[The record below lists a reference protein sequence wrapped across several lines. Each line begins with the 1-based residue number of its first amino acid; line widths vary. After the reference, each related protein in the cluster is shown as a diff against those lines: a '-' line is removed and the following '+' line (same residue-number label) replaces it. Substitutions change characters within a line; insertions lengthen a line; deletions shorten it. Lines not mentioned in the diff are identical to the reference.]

1 MSDRPPPFTAL
12 RAVEAA
18 SRHRSFTSAARELQ
32 ITHSAVSQSIRR
44 LELDLGTRLFERKGG
59 AMEPSS
65 AALRLAQTYSEAQDA
80 LSRVMRDVIGPQAGS
95 ALAIAMPALLGRLWF
110 SAKIG
115 RLNEALPDVEVQIS
129 TREGGEG
136 ADIALAWSGKAS
148 KAALCELSYLPLCA
162 PDLAVKLAKAQPKAL
177 LRSPLIADAADSW
190 GQWAARWAPGTPPP
204 RAHLFDDAAMALD
217 AAVQGGGVVLSNV
230 FAAESY
236 LVSGRL
242 VALGFEA
249 PAGQWLSARI
259 QASPETADAAER
271 FVMWLRLELRRSQ
284 ALAQGHAQRDER

>member
-80 LSRVMRDVIGPQAGS
+80 LSRAMREIVGPRTGA
-95 ALAIAMPALLGRLWF
+95 ALAIAMPAALGRLWF
-110 SAKIG
+110 AAKIG

-136 ADIALAWSGKAS
+136 ADVALAWVS
-148 KAALCELSYLPLCA
+148 KAVKGALCELSYLPLCA
-162 PDLAVKLAKAQPKAL
+162 PDLAAKLAKGQPKAL
-177 LRSPLIADAADSW
+177 LRSPLIADSAERW
-190 GQWAARWAPGTPPP
+190 GQWVARWAPGAQPP
-204 RAHLFDDAAMALD
+204 RAHLFDDPSMALD
-217 AAVQGGGVVLSNV
+217 AAAQGGGIVLSNV
-230 FAAESY
+230 FAAEAH

-242 VALGFEA
+242 IALGYEVS
-249 PAGQWLSARI
+249 AGQWLTARI
-259 QASPETADAAER
+259 QAQPEALEAAER

-284 ALAQGHAQRDER
+284 ALAQGQTQRDGR

>member
-18 SRHRSFTSAARELQ
+18 SRHRSFTSAARELH

-80 LSRVMRDVIGPQAGS
+80 LSRAMREVIGPQAGS
-95 ALAIAMPALLGRLWF
+95 GLAITMPAALGRLWF
-110 SAKIG
+110 AAKIG

-129 TREGGEG
+129 TRDGGEG
-136 ADIALAWSGKAS
+136 ADVALAWSAQAS
-148 KAALCELSYLPLCA
+148 KNALCELSYLPLCA
-162 PDLAVKLAKAQPKAL
+162 PELAVKLAKAQPKTL

-190 GQWAARWAPGTPPP
+190 GQWTARWAPGAKPP
-204 RAHLFDDAAMALD
+204 RAHLFDDATMALD
-217 AAVQGGGVVLSNV
+217 AAVQGGGVVMSNV

-242 VALGFEA
+242 AALGFEA
-249 PAGQWLSARI
+249 PAGQWLTARV
-259 QASPETADAAER
+259 QASPETAEAAER

-284 ALAQGHAQRDER
+284 ALAQGHAPRDER

>member
-65 AALRLAQTYSEAQDA
+65 AALRLAQTYSEAQES
-80 LSRVMRDVIGPQAGS
+80 LSRAMREVLGPRADA
-95 ALAIAMPALLGRLWF
+95 ALTIAMPVVFGRLWF
-110 SAKIG
+110 AGKIG

-129 TREGGEG
+129 TREAAEG
-136 ADIALAWSGKAS
+136 ADIALAWSPRAVKG
-148 KAALCELSYLPLCA
+148 ALCELSYLPLCA
-162 PDLAVKLAKAQPKAL
+162 PELAAKLATAQPKAL

-190 GQWAARWAPGTPPP
+190 SLWAARWAPGAKPP
-204 RAHLFDDAAMALD
+204 RAHLLDDAAMALD
-217 AAVQGGGVVLSNV
+217 AAVQGGGIVLSNV

-236 LVSGRL
+236 LTSGRL
-242 VALGFEA
+242 AALGFEVS
-249 PAGQWLSARI
+249 AGQWLTARV
-259 QASPETADAAER
+259 QALPEAADAAER

-284 ALAQGHAQRDER
+284 ALARGHGPRDEQ

>member
-18 SRHRSFTSAARELQ
+18 SRHRSFTSAARELR

-65 AALRLAQTYSEAQDA
+65 AALRLAQTYSEAQES
-80 LSRVMRDVIGPQAGS
+80 LSRAMREVLGPQGGAILG
-95 ALAIAMPALLGRLWF
+95 IAMPALLGRLWF

-115 RLNEALPDVEVQIS
+115 RLNEALPDVEVQVS

-136 ADIALAWSGKAS
+136 ADIALAWSPKAV
-148 KAALCELSYLPLCA
+148 KGALCELFYLPLCE
-162 PDLAVKLAKAQPKAL
+162 PGLAAKLDGAQPKAL
-177 LRSPLIADAADSW
+177 LGSPLIADAPDSW
-190 GQWAARWAPGTPPP
+190 GLWAARWAPSAKAP
-204 RAHLFDDAAMALD
+204 RAHLFDDPAMALD
-217 AAVQGGGVVLSNV
+217 AAAQGGGIVLSNV

-236 LVSGRL
+236 LASGRL
-242 VALGFEA
+242 AALGLEVS
-249 PAGQWLSARI
+249 AGQWLTARV
-259 QASPETADAAER
+259 QASPEAAEAAER

-284 ALAQGHAQRDER
+284 ALAQGHAPGGE

>member
-65 AALRLAQTYSEAQDA
+65 AALRLAQTYSEAQES
-80 LSRVMRDVIGPQAGS
+80 LSRAMREVLGPQAGS
-95 ALAIAMPALLGRLWF
+95 ALAIAMPSVFGRLWF
-110 SAKIG
+110 AAKIG

-129 TREGGEG
+129 TRETGEG
-136 ADIALAWSGKAS
+136 ADIALAWSPKAI
-148 KAALCELSYLPLCA
+148 KGALCELSYLPLCA
-162 PDLAVKLAKAQPKAL
+162 PDLAAKLAKTEPKVL
-177 LRSPLIADAADSW
+177 LRSPLIADTADGW
-190 GQWAARWAPGTPPP
+190 KLWAARWAPAAKLP
-204 RAHLFDDAAMALD
+204 RAHLFDDPAMALD
-217 AAVQGGGVVLSNV
+217 AATQGGGVVLSNV

-236 LVSGRL
+236 LASGRL
-242 VALGFEA
+242 AALGLEV
-249 PAGQWLSARI
+249 PAGQWLTARV

-284 ALAQGHAQRDER
+284 ALAQEHAQHGE